1 MKEPYDLVFGMGYA
15 CSCALA
21 LRAAKLQ
28 FESFPFDW
36 NTCQDPKDLL
46 VRANLIRTD
55 FAHWLDKED
64 LSFFSHNL
72 ERESMDVYTNRRTR
86 FVLIHDF
93 EKGLPFETAYRRVCE
108 KYGRRI
114 ARLSD
119 RISSSRRVLVVRLDS
134 PAQPAPT
141 EVADCRATLQI
152 LQERFPNTTF
162 DLLLVS
168 LDKSRAFKSRLAED
182 LGGHLTRISF
192 DYRSKA
198 PNAPD
203 YQTDSDQLSAV
214 LRSVASARD
223 YRTREQR
230 AAFRRKK
237 QLDRW
242 AEFGATNRWQYLLA
256 KLRHRL
262 HL

>member
-1 MKEPYDLVFGMGYA
+1 MKKPYDLVFGMGYA

-36 NTCQDPKDLL
+36 NTCQDPGDLL
-46 VRANLIRTD
+46 ARARLIRTD

-72 ERESMDVYTNRRTR
+72 ERESMDVYTNRRTK

-93 EKGLPFETAYRRVCE
+93 EKNLPFEAAYRHVSE

-114 ARLSD
+114 TRLYD
-119 RISSSRRVLVVRLDS
+119 RISSSRRVLMVRLDS

-141 EVADCRATLQI
+141 EIADCRATLQI
-152 LQERFPNTTF
+152 LQERFPGTTF
-162 DLLLVS
+162 DLLLIT
-168 LDKSRAFKSRLAED
+168 LDKGRDFRSRQIETLDE
-182 LGGHLTRISF
+182 HLTRISF

-198 PNAPD
+198 PNAPA

-214 LRSVASARD
+214 LRSLVSARD

-230 AAFRRKK
+230 TAFRRKK
-237 QLDRW
+237 QMDRW
-242 AEFGATNRWQYLLA
+242 AKFGATSRWQYLIA
-256 KLRHRL
+256 KFKRNL

>member
-1 MKEPYDLVFGMGYA
+1 MKTTYDLVFGMGYA

-46 VRANLIRTD
+46 ARANLIRTD

-72 ERESMDVYTNRRTR
+72 ERESMDVYTNRRTK

-93 EKGLPFETAYRRVCE
+93 EKDLPFETAYRRVSE

-114 ARLSD
+114 ARLHD

-134 PAQPAPT
+134 PVQPAPT
-141 EVADCRATLQI
+141 EVADCRETLRI

-162 DLLLVS
+162 DLILMT
-168 LDKSRAFKSRLAED
+168 LDRDRPFRSRRIEVLD
-182 LGGHLTRISF
+182 GHLTRVSF

-198 PNAPD
+198 PNAPA
-203 YQTDSDQLSAV
+203 YQTDSDQLSAA
-214 LRSVASARD
+214 LRALASARD

-230 AAFRRKK
+230 AAFRRRKR
-237 QLDRW
+237 LDRW
-242 AEFGATNRWQYLLA
+242 AEFGATSRWQYLIA
-256 KLRHRL
+256 KLKRNL